1 MLLHHQALVQVH
13 LLRYRL
19 LLLLKKYQRLVR
31 RLYQSLSPLRPA
43 FGVHAT
49 ACDSHPTPLNVVN
62 YSVNA
67 DATDATDV
75 VVGHKTHTA
84 HSSDASDQ
92 PNVMHQL
99 QAARRRTCS
108 KERKYESHAKEV
120 SQERECS

>member
-1 MLLHHQALVQVH
+1 MLPHQQALVPVH
-13 LLRYRL
+13 PLRHRL
-19 LLLLKKYQRLVR
+19 HLLLKKYQRLVR
-31 RLYQSLSPLRPA
+31 RVYLSQNPLRPA

-84 HSSDASDQ
+84 HSSDANDR
-92 PNVMHQL
+92 PNVMRQL